1 VAVGRREPPDF
12 VFDATPGA
20 EQLLHAHPV
29 DLAATLKD
37 QPPTAASLQ
46 NGLHHTQQIEVGG
59 RPWLMVNRLAP
70 GQLLAQRSWN
80 PWLAL
85 LARMALTVLTGLSYV
100 RLQRSKEEL
109 ESAHLLLRQNQT
121 QLLQSEKLASISQLA
136 AGVAHGIDK
145 PMVFITS
152 NLNRLA

>member
-1 VAVGRREPPDF
+1 
-12 VFDATPGA
+12 
-20 EQLLHAHPV
+20 
-29 DLAATLKD
+29 
-37 QPPTAASLQ
+37 
-46 NGLHHTQQIEVGG
+46 
-59 RPWLMVNRLAP
+59 
-70 GQLLAQRSWN
+70 
-80 PWLAL
+80 
-85 LARMALTVLTGLSYV
+85 MALTVLTGLSYV